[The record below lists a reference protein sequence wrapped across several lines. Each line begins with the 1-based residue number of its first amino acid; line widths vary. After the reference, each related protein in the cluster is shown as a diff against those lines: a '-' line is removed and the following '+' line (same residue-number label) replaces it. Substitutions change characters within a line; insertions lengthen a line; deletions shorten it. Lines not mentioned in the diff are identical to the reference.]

1 MGNMTLLPP
10 NTVTLKGGHAV
21 TTSLK
26 VAEVFGRDHANVL
39 KAIKGLDCPDEFSA
53 VNFNGAYYADAQG
66 KSRPMYEMTKDG
78 FTFLVMGFT
87 GPKAAQF
94 KVAFIQRFNEME
106 ASLRQPLEPPRRKV
120 ELDEADYWKMKAELA
135 ELKLEKAAL
144 SLAPKRRPFTD
155 EEKAAMRRMKAQGF
169 NNSKIAQQIG
179 RRTDSIETFFYRE
192 SR

>member
-10 NTVTLKGGHAV
+10 NAVTLKDGHA
-21 TTSLK
+21 TTDSLT
-26 VAEVFGRDHANVL
+26 VAEVFGKEHSKVL
-39 KAIKGLDCPDEFSA
+39 KAIGSLECSEEFSQA
-53 VNFNGAYYADAQG
+53 NFGLANYLDKQG
-66 KSRPMYEMTKDG
+66 KYRPMYVMGRDG
-78 FTFLVMGFT
+78 FIFLVMGFT
-87 GPKAAQF
+87 GAEAA
-94 KVAFIQRFNEME
+94 KRKEAYIKRFNEME
-106 ASLRQPLEPPRRKV
+106 AALHQPAEPPRRKV

-135 ELKLEKAAL
+135 ELKLEKASL

-169 NNSKIAQQIG
+169 SNSKIAQQIG